1 MKPKPFEPGTTATH
15 VRTGTQVIIDGLD
28 ENTSS
33 IYWHTVTKDANGR
46 DITTH
51 GISRIGE
58 VVVRQ

>member
-1 MKPKPFEPGTTATH
+1 MILKPLVTGTVATH
-15 VRTGTQVIIDGLD
+15 VRTGTQVIIDGVD
-28 ENTSS
+28 DNTASV
-33 IYWHTVTKDANGR
+33 YWHSVTRDANGR